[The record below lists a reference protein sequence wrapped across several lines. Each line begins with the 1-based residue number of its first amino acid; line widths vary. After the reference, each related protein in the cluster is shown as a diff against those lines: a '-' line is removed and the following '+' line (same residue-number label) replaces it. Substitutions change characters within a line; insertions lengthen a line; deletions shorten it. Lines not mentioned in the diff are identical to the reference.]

1 MLGNG
6 KNHAF
11 TVAEKKGKAAYS
23 HQHYPASKTTCS
35 FLKIDV

>member
-11 TVAEKKGKAAYS
+11 TVGEKKYKAAYS
-23 HQHYPASKTTCS
+23 QWHYPASKTTLI
-35 FLKIDV
+35 FRR